1 MTSNKRG
8 RATSLVSLAMTA
20 ALALGATAC
29 SPDAILEVED
39 PDIINPS
46 NVQSPAGAEAVRLGA
61 LSRFVGA
68 TSGATGQDES
78 LWLLGGL
85 FADEWINGDS
95 YIARQEIDQRVVTWE
110 NNFLTAANRQLHRT
124 RLAAQQAVELLRTYN
139 TTAPGWHVGEM
150 FMVQAYTIA
159 IMAEHLCDG
168 MIISNVVE
176 GREQYGTPMT
186 TQAAFEQALALA
198 NEGLAAVTG
207 STANDVR
214 VRHALAL
221 VKGRI
226 LLNLNRHSEA
236 ATAVAGVPTN
246 YGYTHRHSQ
255 TTWSTVFWMLNK
267 NARRY
272 SVGNNE
278 GTNGLNFATAGDPR
292 VPVCQ
297 GNDTAC
303 RTISVTNPVRDDL
316 GSPFHVL
323 MTWPNREDPIN
334 IMQGVDARMIEAEAQ
349 LKAGS
354 FTTALATLNAAR
366 ATKAGLAPLTDPG
379 NETARVSLVFRER
392 AFWQFSRGYRTG
404 DLRRL
409 IRQYGRPQTQVFPV
423 GSWHKGGSYGT
434 DVDFP
439 VPQAEQNN
447 PELGLGNSCMSRGA

>member
-1 MTSNKRG
+1 MTFNKRG
-8 RATSLVSLAMTA
+8 RATSLLSLAMTVG
-20 ALALGATAC
+20 LLLGATAC
-29 SPDAILEVED
+29 SPDDILLIED

-46 NVQSPAGAEAVRLGA
+46 SVKSAAGAEAVRLGA
-61 LSRFVGA
+61 ISRFTGA
-68 TSGATGQDES
+68 TSGDES

-85 FADEWINGDS
+85 FSDEWINGDS
-95 YIARQEIDQRVVTWE
+95 FIARQEIDQRVITWE
-110 NNFLTAANRQLHRT
+110 NTFLTGANRQLHRT
-124 RLAAQQAVELLRTYN
+124 RLGAQQAVELLRTYN
-139 TTAPGWHVGEM
+139 TSAPGWHVGEM
-150 FMVQAYTIA
+150 FMIQAYTIT

-186 TQAAFEQALALA
+186 TQAAFEQALGLA

-214 VRHALAL
+214 VRNALAL

-226 LLNLNRHSEA
+226 LLNLNRHAEA
-236 ATAVAGVPTN
+236 ATAVTGVPTN
-246 YGYTHRHSQ
+246 YAYTHRHSQ
-255 TTWSTVFWMLNK
+255 TTWSNTFWTWNK

-278 GTNGLNFATAGDPR
+278 GTNGLNFATAADPR

-303 RTISVTNPVRDDL
+303 KTISVTNPVRDDL

-379 NETARVSLVFRER
+379 NEAARVSLVFRER

-409 IRQYGRPQTQVFPV
+409 IRQYSRPQTQVFPV
-423 GSWHKGGSYGT
+423 GAWHKGGNYGT

>member
-8 RATSLVSLAMTA
+8 RATSLMSLALITGLA
-20 ALALGATAC
+20 AFSVSCAPGDLLT
-29 SPDAILEVED
+29 IED

-61 LSRFVGA
+61 LSRFLGA
-68 TSGATGQDES
+68 TSGGES
-78 LWLLGGL
+78 YFLLGGL

-95 YIARQEIDQRVVTWE
+95 FIARQEIDQRVITLE
-110 NNFLTAANRQLHRT
+110 NLFLTNANRQLHRT
-124 RLAAQQAVELLRTYN
+124 RLAAQQAVELIRTYN
-139 TTAPGWHVGEM
+139 VSAPGWHVGEM
-150 FMVQAYTIA
+150 FMIQAYTIA

-168 MIISNVVE
+168 LIISNVVE
-176 GREQYGTPMT
+176 GREDYGTPIT
-186 TQAAFEQALALA
+186 TQAAFEQALGLA

-214 VRHALAL
+214 VRNALAL

-226 LLNLNRHSEA
+226 LLNLNRHAEA
-236 ATAVAGVPTN
+236 ATAVTGVPTN
-246 YGYTHRHSQ
+246 YALTHRHSQ
-255 TTWSTVFWMLNK
+255 TTWSNTFWTWNK

-278 GTNGLNFATAGDPR
+278 GGNGLNFATAGDPR
-292 VPVCQ
+292 VPVCL

-303 RTISVTNPVRDDL
+303 RAIGVTRSVRDDL

-366 ATKAGLAPLTDPG
+366 ATRAGLAPLTDPG
-379 NETARVSLVFRER
+379 NEAARVSLVFRER

-404 DLRRL
+404 DMRRL
-409 IRQYGRPQTQVFPV
+409 IRQYSRPQTQVFPV
-423 GSWHKGGSYGT
+423 GGWHKGGTYGT

-447 PELGLGNSCMSRGA
+447 PNLGAGQSCISRGA

>member
-1 MTSNKRG
+1 MTSHKRG

-29 SPDAILEVED
+29 SPDDILLVED

-46 NVQSPAGAEAVRLGA
+46 NVQSPAGAEAIRLGA

-68 TSGATGQDES
+68 TSGAES

-85 FADEWINGDS
+85 FSDEWINGDS
-95 YIARQEIDQRVVTWE
+95 FIARQEIDQRTVTLE
-110 NNFLTAANRQLHRT
+110 NGFLTDANRQLHRT
-124 RLAAQQAVELLRTYN
+124 RLAAQQAVELIREYN
-139 TTAPGWHVGEM
+139 MEAPGWHVGEM
-150 FMVQAYTIA
+150 LMVQAYTIN

-168 MIISNVVE
+168 LILSNVVE

-186 TQAAFEQALALA
+186 TQAAFEQALGLA

-207 STANDVR
+207 STSNDVR

-226 LLNLNRHSEA
+226 LLNLNRHGEA

-246 YGYTHRHSQ
+246 YAYTHRHSQ
-255 TTWSTVFWMLNK
+255 TTWSNTFWTWNK
-267 NARRY
+267 NSRRY

-292 VPVCQ
+292 VPVCV

-303 RTISVTNPVRDDL
+303 RAIGVTRSVRDDL

-323 MTWPNREDPIN
+323 MTWPEREDPIA

-349 LKAGS
+349 HKAGN
-354 FTTALATLNAAR
+354 FNAALATLNAAR

-379 NETARVSLVFRER
+379 SDAARLGLVFRER
-392 AFWQFSRGYRTG
+392 AFWQYSRGYRTG

-409 IRQYGRPQTQVFPV
+409 VRQYGRTQNQVFPI
-423 GSWHKGGSYGT
+423 GSWHKGGTYGT

-439 VPQAEQNN
+439 IPQAEQNN